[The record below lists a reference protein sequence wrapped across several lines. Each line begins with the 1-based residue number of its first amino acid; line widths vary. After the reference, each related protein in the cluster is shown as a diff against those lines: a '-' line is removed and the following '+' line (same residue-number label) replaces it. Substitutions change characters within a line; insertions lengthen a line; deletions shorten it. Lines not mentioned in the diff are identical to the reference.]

1 MYCLIILTFVNW
13 NYSTVAIGCEKNS
26 HVFIVLF
33 CLFVFVTS
41 LTPVLLNVIMT
52 CVVISVC
59 S

>member
-1 MYCLIILTFVNW
+1 MMYCLSILTFVNW

-41 LTPVLLNVIMT
+41 LTRFVKRDNDMCCDKCL
-52 CVVISVC
+52 
-59 S
+59 